1 MFGHQIM
8 EAVDLFDYKNAQ
20 FYPNYLYIH
29 KRFKQGFYIMIFSLL
44 HYISDIFA
52 NYIDSDSD
60 SDKVYSTKIYTS
72 TISGLHE
79 FLRNTNNTIV
89 LIYK

>member
-1 MFGHQIM
+1 MADMGAHG
-8 EAVDLFDYKNAQ
+8 
-20 FYPNYLYIH
+20 
-29 KRFKQGFYIMIFSLL
+29 RG
-44 HYISDIFA
+44 
-52 NYIDSDSD
+52 SDSD

-89 LIYK
+89 LIYKLIIGMLGDLH